1 MLRAVCLLATC
12 LLDRAWSSG
21 SHNEDYEECRE
32 HEYPCFVQT
41 GHSAL
46 HAQKYEEAVE
56 WFKKAADEGY
66 APGLDAM
73 GFLYQMG
80 QGVPLDR
87 EKAFEYYEKAAEAG
101 DEQGL
106 FHLGACYSAG
116 IGIKKDQRKAVHYWG
131 KAAESGHASAAF
143 NLGVRFEQGNTVPQ
157 DKRRALGLFEKA
169 ASKGHLG
176 AMYNLGVFLTHTTGP
191 RQNETQGCQ
200 WFENITLLGDTGQAR
215 SDPIVP
221 RAMTNLALCYLTGV
235 GMPHDLEEG
244 KMFLEL
250 AAKGKG
256 QGAGRA
262 QSLLDRGLGKFATP
276 VVPKKN
282 YKDYKMGGNGGQEL

>member
-1 MLRAVCLLATC
+1 MLRVVCLLATC

-116 IGIKKDQRKAVHYWG
+116 IGIKKR
-131 KAAESGHASAAF
+131 SAQSSSL
-143 NLGVRFEQGNTVPQ
+143 LG
-157 DKRRALGLFEKA
+157 
-169 ASKGHLG
+169 
-176 AMYNLGVFLTHTTGP
+176 
-191 RQNETQGCQ
+191 QGCG
-200 WFENITLLGDTGQAR
+200 IRPCL
-215 SDPIVP
+215 S
-221 RAMTNLALCYLTGV
+221 GV
-235 GMPHDLEEG
+235 
-244 KMFLEL
+244 
-250 AAKGKG
+250 
-256 QGAGRA
+256 
-262 QSLLDRGLGKFATP
+262 QSGSAVRTRQ
-276 VVPKKN
+276 
-282 YKDYKMGGNGGQEL
+282 YCTSGQEESTWPFREGSQQGPPGCNVQFGGVSDTHYGTTPK

>member
-1 MLRAVCLLATC
+1 MGPAFHKMLRVVCLLATC

-101 DEQGL
+101 D
-106 FHLGACYSAG
+106 
-116 IGIKKDQRKAVHYWG
+116 
-131 KAAESGHASAAF
+131 ASAAF

-235 GMPHDLEEG
+235 GMPHDFEEG

-250 AAKGKG
+250 A
-256 QGAGRA
+256 
-262 QSLLDRGLGKFATP
+262 
-276 VVPKKN
+276 
-282 YKDYKMGGNGGQEL
+282 